1 MPAGPPPAVLGSI
14 VLAGLLVQAQ
24 DQVGLGAHHRLF
36 KSLIK
41 SLLHRLAGEKA
52 KQLLGGVYSMLF
64 MCDYPRAV
72 ENLGYLSYTFIR
84 ICKAR

>member
-1 MPAGPPPAVLGSI
+1 M
-14 VLAGLLVQAQ
+14 
-24 DQVGLGAHHRLF
+24 F

-41 SLLHRLAGEKA
+41 SLLHRLAGERA